1 MPNFQG
7 NAAEEKIK
15 EVDPGSDRFIVSTC
29 FAKPAVKSVAPII
42 IYESEDS
49 FMPVYRVKKINSI
62 AKEGLRLFT
71 DKFSVSTDEKEPQ
84 GIILRSSPLNV
95 DDYPSLLAVARAGAG
110 TNNINVA
117 RATEKGIC
125 VLNTPGANANAV
137 VDLVFP
143 MIGVWKR
150 NIYNGIEFC
159 RSLKTMEPEKVSKEV
174 EARKSAFKG
183 EEIAGKTLGVIGLGQ
198 IGVRLANGGI
208 FRHMKVNGF
217 DPAPALSN
225 IHQLSPEVRVC
236 RSLTDAVCDAD
247 VVSLH
252 LPLIER
258 TRNLVNSEFIGRMKK
273 GAILVNYA
281 RGPIVEEEAVIEA
294 LDSGHLEAYLCD
306 FPTPA
311 LVRHDKVLATPH
323 LGASTS
329 ESEENCATM
338 AVKELSN
345 YLKYGNVVHSVNFP
359 NIESTPGDKVH
370 SRLIVI
376 NQDVPGM
383 IAFVSNIFGDH
394 HVNIASYLNQ
404 SNGTVGYN
412 IIDLE
417 CPIPAAVIKDIEKN
431 KDVIRTRVISFKE

>member
-1 MPNFQG
+1 MP
-7 NAAEEKIK
+7 E
-15 EVDPGSDRFIVSTC
+15 
-29 FAKPAVKSVAPII
+29 
-42 IYESEDS
+42 
-49 FMPVYRVKKINSI
+49 YRIKKINNI
-62 AKEGLRLFT
+62 AKEGLRLFS
-71 DKFSVSTDEKEPQ
+71 DKFRVSAEEKEPH
-84 GIILRSSPLNV
+84 GIVLRSSPLDV
-95 DDYPSLLAVARAGAG
+95 DDYPTLLAVARAGAG

-150 NIYNGIEFC
+150 NIYKGIDFC
-159 RSLKTMEPEKVSKEV
+159 KSLQKMEPGKIAKEV

-183 EEIAGKTLGVIGLGQ
+183 EEIAGKTLAVIGLGQ

-217 DPAPALSN
+217 DPAPALTN
-225 IHQLSPEVRVC
+225 IHQLSPDVRVC
-236 RSLTDAVCDAD
+236 RSLRDAICDAD
-247 VVSLH
+247 IVSLH
-252 LPLIER
+252 LPLSDR
-258 TRNLVNSEFIGRMKK
+258 TKGLANREFLERMKK

-281 RGPIVEEEAVIEA
+281 RGPIVEEEAVLEA
-294 LDSGHLEAYLCD
+294 LNNGNLEAYLCD

-311 LVRHDKVLATPH
+311 LVCHPNVLATPH

-359 NIESTPGDKVH
+359 NIESTPGDKVQN
-370 SRLIVI
+370 RLIVI

-383 IAFVSNIFGDH
+383 IALVSNIFGNH

-404 SNGTVGYN
+404 SNGVVGYN
-412 IIDLE
+412 IIDVE
-417 CPIPAAVIKDIEKN
+417 VQIPEVVINDIQQN
-431 KDVIRTRVISFKE
+431 KDVIRTRVIDFRS

>member
-1 MPNFQG
+1 MRVY
-7 NAAEEKIK
+7 KI
-15 EVDPGSDRFIVSTC
+15 
-29 FAKPAVKSVAPII
+29 
-42 IYESEDS
+42 
-49 FMPVYRVKKINSI
+49 KKINTI
-62 AKEGLRLFT
+62 AQEGLRLFSN
-71 DKFSVSTDEKEPQ
+71 KFVVSADETAPD

-95 DDYPSLLAVARAGAG
+95 DDYPTLLAVARAGAG

-137 VDLVFP
+137 VDLIFP

-150 NIYNGIEFC
+150 NIYRGIEFC
-159 RSLKTMEPEKVSKEV
+159 KSLATMEPGKVNGEV

-198 IGVRLANGGI
+198 IGVRLANGGV
-208 FRHMKVNGF
+208 FRYMKVNGF

-225 IHQLSPEVRVC
+225 IHQLSPEVRIC
-236 RSLTDAVCDAD
+236 RSLGDAVGEAD

-252 LPLIER
+252 LPLNDR
-258 TRNLVNSEFIGRMKK
+258 TRNLVDKEFVARMKK
-273 GAILVNYA
+273 GAVLVNYS
-281 RGPIVEEEAVIEA
+281 RGPIVDEQAVIEA
-294 LDSGHLEAYLCD
+294 LDNGYLEAYLCD

-311 LVRHDKVLATPH
+311 LVKHDKVLTTPH

-329 ESEENCATM
+329 ESEGNCATM

-359 NIESTPGDKVH
+359 NIESTPSDKVH

-376 NQDVPGM
+376 NRDVPGM
-383 IAFVSNIFGDH
+383 IAFVSNTFGNNG
-394 HVNIASYLNQ
+394 VNIASYLNQ

-412 IIDLE
+412 IIDVESAVPL
-417 CPIPAAVIKDIEKN
+417 AVIEQIEKN
-431 KDVIRTRVISFKE
+431 SDVIRTRVIRFKE